1 MRDARASDPPAG
13 GSKPVLIY
21 DGDCT
26 FCAFWARYWQKLTGD
41 RVEYRTYQDA
51 AANYPAIPISD
62 FQRAVQ
68 YVAPDGRIETAAK
81 ASFLT
86 LSHAPGNGIWLA
98 LYRRLPGFGTA
109 AELAYAFIASHRAAF
124 YRISLVFW
132 GRNHRPPQYDVVTF
146 LFLRAVG
153 LIYLSAYISFAV
165 QAQGLIG
172 SHGILPLADLVNS
185 MRAQVGP
192 ERFYY
197 MPMVFWWSAS
207 DLAIR
212 TACWTG
218 TALSVLLVFNL
229 LPRLCLFL
237 LYALYLSLLYGG
249 QDFMTY
255 QWDVFL
261 LEAGFLSLLM
271 SFTRTPGI
279 WVLRWLLFR
288 FMFMSGLVK
297 LESGD
302 PNWWNL
308 SALSYHFLT
317 QPLPTPFAWYAA
329 ELPGRVLAFACGSML
344 LIELILPFLIF
355 CPRRL
360 RFFAGFGIALLQGCI
375 FITGNYNWFNLQTL
389 LLCLLLFDDAAL
401 QSILPA
407 RLGLFLQARG
417 TLRRPRRVIAFP
429 ASLLALLIVF
439 LSLVEMEERFGG
451 KPPTFAKTLDAYIEP
466 LHITSSYGLFAVMT
480 TERHEIVIEGS
491 PDGVEWREYEFR
503 CKPGDIARRPPWNIP
518 HQPRLDWQMWFAAL
532 EDPRRLRWFP
542 HFLQRVLE
550 NEPTVMA
557 LLQSNPFP
565 DRPPLYVRAALY
577 DYTYADRTEKAN
589 GNWWKRRSLG
599 LYYPVVR
606 LKGG

>member
-1 MRDARASDPPAG
+1 
-13 GSKPVLIY
+13 
-21 DGDCT
+21 
-26 FCAFWARYWQKLTGD
+26 
-41 RVEYRTYQDA
+41 
-51 AANYPAIPISD
+51 
-62 FQRAVQ
+62 
-68 YVAPDGRIETAAK
+68 
-81 ASFLT
+81 
-86 LSHAPGNGIWLA
+86 
-98 LYRRLPGFGTA
+98 
-109 AELAYAFIASHRAAF
+109 
-124 YRISLVFW
+124 
-132 GRNHRPPQYDVVTF
+132 
-146 LFLRAVG
+146 
-153 LIYLSAYISFAV
+153 
-165 QAQGLIG
+165 
-172 SHGILPLADLVNS
+172 
-185 MRAQVGP
+185 
-192 ERFYY
+192 
-197 MPMVFWWSAS
+197 
-207 DLAIR
+207 
-212 TACWTG
+212 
-218 TALSVLLVFNL
+218 
-229 LPRLCLFL
+229 
-237 LYALYLSLLYGG
+237 
-249 QDFMTY
+249 MTY

-271 SFTRTPGI
+271 SFARTPGI

-329 ELPGRVLAFACGSML
+329 ELPGRVLTFACGSML
-344 LIELILPFLIF
+344 VIELILPFLIF

-407 RLGLFLQARG
+407 RLGLFLGARG
-417 TLRRPRRVIAFP
+417 SVRRPRRVIAFP
-429 ASLLALLIVF
+429 TSLIALLIVF
-439 LSLVEMEERFGG
+439 LSVVEMEERFGG
-451 KPPTFAKTLDAYIEP
+451 KPPTFAKTLDVYIEP

-503 CKPGDIARRPPWNIP
+503 YKPGDIARRPPWNIP

-557 LLQSNPFP
+557 LLQRNPFP

-577 DYTYADRTEKAN
+577 DYTYADRTGKAN
-589 GNWWKRRSLG
+589 GYWWKRRSLG
-599 LYYPVVR
+599 LYYPAVR
-606 LKGG
+606 LKSG